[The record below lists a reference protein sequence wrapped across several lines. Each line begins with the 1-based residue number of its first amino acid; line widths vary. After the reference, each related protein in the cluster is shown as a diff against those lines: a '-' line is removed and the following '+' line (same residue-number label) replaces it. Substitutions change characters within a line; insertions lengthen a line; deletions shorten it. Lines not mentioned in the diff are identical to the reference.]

1 MENELIRKVAI
12 FEEFETSI
20 RLIRL
25 GLGEIQNLNSDNDFY
40 FLPFQLLQQG
50 LERFMKMYILVWEYH
65 QKGELPNKKFFRDLG
80 HDIEGIM
87 NYILSNHYFETMS
100 IQILEDDKIYIQND
114 IELHCLLHILS
125 EFGKMA
131 RYHNF
136 EIIENNTHT
145 FDPMAEW
152 SEYES
157 NIQKTRFSLD
167 ELYSMEKTN
176 EIIQYTN
183 AHIVSIFEKFIAAL
197 SRQFNY
203 CELGLLGKQMSIY
216 LTNLSELDERNYGK
230 TNYRVQTTRY
240 TYNYKNGHKRTLL
253 DWGNRHLNPN
263 YKYKEIKKEQ
273 FKGDWPFYADSVI
286 IERRESHWYTITIK
300 GKDFSLNGAAKSRY
314 KLENPFDAG
323 MAILGKSI
331 QPFIDIAKN
340 L

>member
-25 GLGEIQNLNSDNDFY
+25 GLGEIQNLNIDNDFY

-50 LERFMKMYILVWEYH
+50 FERFMKMYILVWKYH
-65 QKGELPNKKFFRDLG
+65 EESQLPNTTFFKTLG
-80 HDIEGIM
+80 HDIERIM
-87 NYILSNHYFETMS
+87 NYILSNHYFESMS
-100 IQILEDDKIYIQND
+100 IQILEEDKIYIQKD
-114 IELHCLLHILS
+114 KELHCLLHILS

-136 EIIENNTHT
+136 DIIENQVKT
-145 FDPMAEW
+145 FDPMTEW

-157 NIQKTRFSLD
+157 NLQKSHFSWH
-167 ELYSMEKTN
+167 ELYSIEKTN

-183 AHIVSIFEKFIAAL
+183 AYIVIVFEKFIAAL

-203 CELGLLGKQMSIY
+203 CELGALGKQMSIY
-216 LTNLSELDERNYGK
+216 ITDFSKLDERTYGK

-240 TYNYKNGHKRTLL
+240 TYNYKNGHKRTFL
-253 DWGNRHLNPN
+253 DWVNRHLNPH
-263 YKYKEIKKEQ
+263 YKYMKVTREQ
-273 FKGDWPFYADSVI
+273 FIGDWPFYTDSVI
-286 IERRESHWYTITIK
+286 IEKREEHWYTITIK
-300 GKDFSLNGAAKSRY
+300 GRDYSLNGSAKSRY
-314 KLENPFDAG
+314 KLENPTDAG
-323 MAILGKSI
+323 MAIQGKSI
-331 QPFIDIAKN
+331 QPFIDMAKG